1 MKEQKAFVK
10 KVMFG
15 VDGNAKREV
24 GETEKR
30 VSRVWICSPTNQEG
44 QISNSKKTLF
54 GEFSSVH
61 YFLFFNQG

>member
-10 KVMFG
+10 KVTFG

-44 QISNSKKTLF
+44 QIS
-54 GEFSSVH
+54 SVH
-61 YFLFFNQG
+61 YFVSL